1 MIKTFKDPKLMKM
14 VMDICGE
21 HWEVSKLNDGN
32 IGYLWYMYTVGTKQG
47 TFKPFIFFAELNLL
61 LKTGYITEV
70 EKDNMI
76 RMLDSLDEDSKIL
89 VIDDICDSSKTMQH
103 IKEKIGNRFKLVRY
117 VTLFSREKSKHV
129 VDHYGVTVKDG
140 TWLVFPWEK

>member
-1 MIKTFKDPKLMKM
+1 MIKVFKDPKLMKM

-76 RMLDSLDEDSKIL
+76 RMLDSSDEDNAHMLGYSIL
-89 VIDDICDSSKTMQH
+89 TLRNTR
-103 IKEKIGNRFKLVRY
+103 IKEWGVW
-117 VTLFSREKSKHV
+117 TLDNDKYSEIDYIRDIINIEIFVGQWQK
-129 VDHYGVTVKDG
+129 
-140 TWLVFPWEK
+140 